1 MLIATLAKFFLVA
14 DDAFTFHALP
24 ERALHHN
31 QSMSERNSEKM
42 ILVITTTIPHLDLA
56 LNIYYKSTFL
66 YRISFKPQDNTGI
79 KLGKGILS
87 HLTIVET
94 RKTQRAGTEISIFLI
109 SNSLLFAQYKP
120 KKSTHLEKLLGI
132 ELDSEHLFARLL
144 GKQNSN
150 FPPG

>member
-24 ERALHHN
+24 ERALHH
-31 QSMSERNSEKM
+31 QSMSGKNSEK
-42 ILVITTTIPHLDLA
+42 IIVITTTIPHLDLA
-56 LNIYYKSTFL
+56 LNIYCKSTFL

-87 HLTIVET
+87 HLTIGET

-109 SNSLLFAQYKP
+109 SNSPLFAQYKP
-120 KKSTHLEKLLGI
+120 KKIYTFRKAS
-132 ELDSEHLFARLL
+132 RY
-144 GKQNSN
+144 
-150 FPPG
+150 

>member
-1 MLIATLAKFFLVA
+1 MLIATLAKFLLVA

-31 QSMSERNSEKM
+31 QSMSGKNSEKM
-42 ILVITTTIPHLDLA
+42 IIVITTTIPRLDLA
-56 LNIYYKSTFL
+56 LNTYYKSTFL

-109 SNSLLFAQYKP
+109 SNSPLFAQYKP
-120 KKSTHLEKLLGI
+120 KKICTFRKAS
-132 ELDSEHLFARLL
+132 RY
-144 GKQNSN
+144 
-150 FPPG
+150 